1 MNKKEEPM
9 SLDAIFKEM
18 KRNSPMLPLI
28 RTESA
33 ILFEDETQYLIMY
46 SRTPMGEVVHCLR
59 ENGYPAI
66 KK

>member
-1 MNKKEEPM
+1 M

-33 ILFEDETQYLIMY
+33 ILFEDKDQYLIMY
-46 SRTPMGEVVHCLR
+46 SRTSTGEVIHCLC